1 MPSSHRRVGFDIVRL
16 GDGERK
22 RLARTGAN
30 TGHKVGQYGVFV
42 SDFEAVA
49 LPILSSV
56 VPGDVV
62 IIDEIG
68 TDSTPPVV
76 GDCCASISSFQ
87 NLLFR
92 KDGALQSQI
101 HRRGG
106 LLV

>member
-1 MPSSHRRVGFDIVRL
+1 MMSLHRRVGFDIVRL

-62 IIDEIG
+62 IMDEIG
-68 TDSTPPVV
+68 TNSTRIVV
-76 GDCCASISSFQ
+76 LRIDFIFSKF
-87 NLLFR
+87 
-92 KDGALQSQI
+92 
-101 HRRGG
+101 
-106 LLV
+106 V